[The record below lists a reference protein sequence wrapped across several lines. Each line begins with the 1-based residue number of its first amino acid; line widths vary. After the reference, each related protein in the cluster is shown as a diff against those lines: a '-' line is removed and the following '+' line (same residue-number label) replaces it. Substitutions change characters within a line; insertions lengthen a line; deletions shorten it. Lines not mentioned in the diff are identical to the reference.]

1 MSIGKYEDLNDM
13 QIDVL
18 REVGNIGSGNAAT
31 ALSSMVGK
39 MIDIEVPKV
48 AILDFNDA
56 INAVGGPEK
65 VIAGILIRIN
75 GDIEGMIMFLFEE
88 NLIGLIE
95 KTFFGEAPKD
105 IFSLSE
111 AENSALNEMGNIM
124 AGSYVNAI
132 AQLAGMTID
141 IEVPVMTVDMLGAI
155 MSVPA
160 IEMGEMGDKLLF
172 IDNNMIIDKTSIQSK
187 MLLLPTIDSLDNLL
201 GRLGVA

>member
-18 REVGNIGSGNAAT
+18 KEVGNIGSGNATT

-39 MIDIEVPKV
+39 MIDIEVPQV
-48 AILDFNDA
+48 EVLAFNDA
-56 INAVGGPEK
+56 IEAVGGPEK

-75 GDIEGMIMFLFEE
+75 GDIDGMIMFLFEQ
-88 NLIGLIE
+88 NLISLIE
-95 KTFFGEAPKD
+95 ETFFGEAPPD
-105 IFSLSE
+105 IFSLNE
-111 AENSALNEMGNIM
+111 AQMSALTEMGNIM

-141 IEVPVMTVDMLGAI
+141 VEVPVMTIDMLGAI

-160 IEMGEMGDKLLF
+160 VEMGEMGDKLLF

-187 MLLLPTIDSLDNLL
+187 MLLLPTIDSLDHLL
-201 GRLGVA
+201 GKLGVA

>member
-18 REVGNIGSGNAAT
+18 KEVGNIGSGNATT
-31 ALSSMVGK
+31 ALSAMVGK
-39 MIDIEVPKV
+39 PIDIEVPSV
-48 AILDFNDA
+48 DVLGFDET

-75 GDIEGMIMFLFEE
+75 GDIDGMIMFLFEK
-88 NLIGLIE
+88 NLISLIVN
-95 KTFFGEAPKD
+95 TFFGTEDVD
-105 IFSLSE
+105 IFALNE
-111 AENSALNEMGNIM
+111 AEISALNEMGNIM

-141 IEVPVMTVDMLGAI
+141 VEVPLMTVDMLGAI

-160 IEMGEMGDKLLF
+160 SELGEMGDKLLV
-172 IDNNMIIDKTSIQSK
+172 IDNNMVIDNTSIQSK
-187 MLLLPTIDSLDNLL
+187 MLLLPTVNSLDHLL
-201 GRLGVA
+201 GKLGVA

>member
-1 MSIGKYEDLNDM
+1 M

-18 REVGNIGSGNAAT
+18 KEVGNIGSGNATT

-48 AILDFNDA
+48 EVLDFNDA
-56 INAVGGPEK
+56 IEAVGGPEK

-75 GDIEGMIMFLFEE
+75 GDIDGMIMFLFEQ
-88 NLIGLIE
+88 NLIALIE
-95 KTFFGEAPKD
+95 ETFFGDAPED

-111 AENSALNEMGNIM
+111 AQMSALTEMGNIM

-141 IEVPVMTVDMLGAI
+141 VEVPVMTIDMLGAI

-201 GRLGVA
+201 GKLGVA

>member
-1 MSIGKYEDLNDM
+1 MSIGKYEDLNAM

-18 REVGNIGSGNAAT
+18 REVGNIGSGNATT

-39 MIDIEVPKV
+39 MIDIEVPRV
-48 AILDFNDA
+48 EVLDFNDA

-75 GDIEGMIMFLFEE
+75 GDVEGMIMFLFEQ
-88 NLIGLIE
+88 NLISLIV
-95 KTFFGEAPKD
+95 KTFFGTEPKD
-105 IFSLSE
+105 IFSLNE
-111 AENSALNEMGNIM
+111 AEISALNEMGNIM

-141 IEVPVMTVDMLGAI
+141 VEVPVMTIDMLGAI

-172 IDNNMIIDKTSIQSK
+172 IDNNMVIDSTSIQSK
-187 MLLLPTIDSLDNLL
+187 MLLLPTIDSLDHLL
-201 GRLGVA
+201 GKLGVA

>member
-1 MSIGKYEDLNDM
+1 M
-13 QIDVL
+13 
-18 REVGNIGSGNAAT
+18 R
-31 ALSSMVGK
+31 
-39 MIDIEVPKV
+39 
-48 AILDFNDA
+48 
-56 INAVGGPEK
+56 
-65 VIAGILIRIN
+65 
-75 GDIEGMIMFLFEE
+75 MFLFEQ
-88 NLIGLIE
+88 NLIKLIAE
-95 KTFFGEAPKD
+95 TFFGAAPDD

-111 AENSALNEMGNIM
+111 AERSALNEMGNIM

-201 GRLGVA
+201 GKLGVA

>member
-1 MSIGKYEDLNDM
+1 MSIGKYEDLNEM

-18 REVGNIGSGNAAT
+18 REVGNIGSGNATT

-39 MIDIEVPKV
+39 MIDIQVPKV
-48 AILDFNDA
+48 EVLDFNAA
-56 INAVGGPEK
+56 IEAVGGPEK

-75 GDIEGMIMFLFEE
+75 GDIDGMIMFLFEQ
-88 NLIGLIE
+88 NLISLIVQ
-95 KTFFGEAPKD
+95 TFFGSAPQD
-105 IFSLSE
+105 IFSLNE
-111 AENSALNEMGNIM
+111 AELSALNEMGNIM

-132 AQLAGMTID
+132 SQLAGMTID
-141 IEVPVMTVDMLGAI
+141 VEVPVMTIDMLGAI

-172 IDNNMIIDKTSIQSK
+172 IDNNMVIDQTCIDSK

-201 GRLGVA
+201 GKLGVA

>member
-1 MSIGKYEDLNDM
+1 MSIGKYEDLNAM

-18 REVGNIGSGNAAT
+18 REVGNIGSGNATT

-39 MIDIEVPKV
+39 MIDIEVPRV
-48 AILDFNDA
+48 EVLDFNEA

-75 GDIEGMIMFLFEE
+75 GDIEGMIMFLFEQ
-88 NLIGLIE
+88 NLIALIE
-95 KTFFGEAPKD
+95 ETFFGQAPKD

-172 IDNNMIIDKTSIQSK
+172 IDNNMIIDNTSIQSK

-201 GRLGVA
+201 GKLGVA

>member
-18 REVGNIGSGNAAT
+18 REVGNIGSGNATT

-48 AILDFNDA
+48 EVLDFNDA
-56 INAVGGPEK
+56 IEAVGGPEK

-75 GDIEGMIMFLFEE
+75 GDIDGMIMFLFEQ
-88 NLIGLIE
+88 NLISLIE
-95 KTFFGEAPKD
+95 QTFFGEAPES
-105 IFSLSE
+105 IFSLNE
-111 AENSALNEMGNIM
+111 AQMSALTEMGNIM

-132 AQLAGMTID
+132 SQLAGMTID
-141 IEVPVMTVDMLGAI
+141 VEVPVMTIDMLGAI

-160 IEMGEMGDKLLF
+160 VEMGEMGDKLLF

-201 GRLGVA
+201 GKLGVA

>member
-1 MSIGKYEDLNDM
+1 MSIGKYEDLNAM

-18 REVGNIGSGNAAT
+18 REVGNIGSGNATT

-39 MIDIEVPKV
+39 MIDIEVPRV
-48 AILDFNDA
+48 EVLDFNEA

-75 GDIEGMIMFLFEE
+75 GDIEGMIMFLFEQ
-88 NLIGLIE
+88 NLIALIE
-95 KTFFGEAPKD
+95 ETFFGQAPKD

-155 MSVPA
+155 MSVLA

-172 IDNNMIIDKTSIQSK
+172 IDNNMIIDNTSIQSK

-201 GRLGVA
+201 GKLGVA

>member
-1 MSIGKYEDLNDM
+1 MSIGKYEDLNAM

-18 REVGNIGSGNAAT
+18 REVGNIGSGNATT

-39 MIDIEVPKV
+39 MIDIEVPRV
-48 AILDFNDA
+48 EVLDFNDA

-75 GDIEGMIMFLFEE
+75 GDVEGMIMFLFEQ
-88 NLIGLIE
+88 NLISLIVS
-95 KTFFGEAPKD
+95 TFFGTEPED
-105 IFSLSE
+105 IFHLNE
-111 AENSALNEMGNIM
+111 AEISALNEMGNIM

-141 IEVPVMTVDMLGAI
+141 VEVPLMTVDMLGAI

-172 IDNNMIIDKTSIQSK
+172 IDNNMVIDSTSIQSK
-187 MLLLPTIDSLDNLL
+187 MLLLPTIDSLDHLL
-201 GRLGVA
+201 GKLGVA

>member
-1 MSIGKYEDLNDM
+1 M

-18 REVGNIGSGNAAT
+18 REVGNIGSGNATT

-48 AILDFNDA
+48 EVLDFNDA
-56 INAVGGPEK
+56 IEAVGGPEK

-75 GDIEGMIMFLFEE
+75 GDIDGMIMFLFEQ
-88 NLIGLIE
+88 NLISLIE
-95 KTFFGEAPKD
+95 QTFFGEAPES
-105 IFSLSE
+105 IFSLNE
-111 AENSALNEMGNIM
+111 AQMSALTEMGNIM

-132 AQLAGMTID
+132 SQLAGMTID
-141 IEVPVMTVDMLGAI
+141 VEVPVMTIDMLGAI

-160 IEMGEMGDKLLF
+160 VEMGEMGDKLLF

-201 GRLGVA
+201 GKLGVA

>member
-1 MSIGKYEDLNDM
+1 MSIGSYADLNEM
-13 QIDVL
+13 KIDVL
-18 REVGNIGSGNAAT
+18 REVGNIGSGNATT

-39 MIDIEVPKV
+39 MIDIEVPRV
-48 AILDFNDA
+48 EILDFNDA

-65 VIAGILIRIN
+65 IIAGILIRIN
-75 GDIEGMIMFLFEE
+75 GDIEGMIMFLFEQ
-88 NLIGLIE
+88 NLIQLIE
-95 KTFFGEAPKD
+95 ETFFGSAPDD

-141 IEVPVMTVDMLGAI
+141 IEVPVMAVDMLGAI

-160 IEMGEMGDKLLF
+160 VEMGEMGDKLLF

-187 MLLLPTIDSLDNLL
+187 MLLLIGNTINSKFMLL
-201 GRLGVA
+201 

>member
-18 REVGNIGSGNAAT
+18 REVGNIGSGNATT

-39 MIDIEVPKV
+39 MIDIEVPRV
-48 AILDFNDA
+48 EVLDFNEA

-75 GDIEGMIMFLFEE
+75 GDIEGMIMFLFEQ
-88 NLIGLIE
+88 NLIALIE
-95 KTFFGEAPKD
+95 ETFFGQAPKD

-172 IDNNMIIDKTSIQSK
+172 IDNNMIIDNTSIQSK

-201 GRLGVA
+201 GKLGVA

>member
-18 REVGNIGSGNAAT
+18 REVGNIGSGNATT

-39 MIDIEVPKV
+39 MIDIQVPSVEV
-48 AILDFNDA
+48 LGFNDA
-56 INAVGGPEK
+56 IDAVGGPEK

-75 GDIEGMIMFLFEE
+75 GDVDGMIMFLFEQ
-88 NLIGLIE
+88 NLISLIV
-95 KTFFGEAPKD
+95 KTFFGTEPQD
-105 IFSLSE
+105 IFSLNE
-111 AENSALNEMGNIM
+111 AEMSALNEMGNIM

-132 AQLAGMTID
+132 SQLAGMTID
-141 IEVPVMTVDMLGAI
+141 VEVPVMTIDMLGAI

-172 IDNNMIIDKTSIQSK
+172 IDNNMVIDNESIQSK
-187 MLLLPTIDSLDNLL
+187 MLLLPTIDSLDHLL
-201 GRLGVA
+201 GKLGVA

>member
-141 IEVPVMTVDMLGAI
+141 IEVPVMAVDMLGAI
-155 MSVPA
+155 MSVQA

>member
-1 MSIGKYEDLNDM
+1 MSIGKYEDLSDM

-18 REVGNIGSGNAAT
+18 REVGNIGSGNATT

-48 AILDFNDA
+48 EVLDFNDA
-56 INAVGGPEK
+56 IEAVGGPEK

-75 GDIEGMIMFLFEE
+75 GDIDGMIMFLFEQ
-88 NLIGLIE
+88 NLISLIE
-95 KTFFGEAPKD
+95 QTFFGEAPES
-105 IFSLSE
+105 IFSLNE
-111 AENSALNEMGNIM
+111 AQMSALTEMGNIM

-132 AQLAGMTID
+132 SQLAGMTID
-141 IEVPVMTVDMLGAI
+141 VEVPVMTIDMLGAI

-160 IEMGEMGDKLLF
+160 VEMGEMGDKLLF

-201 GRLGVA
+201 GKLGVA

>member
-1 MSIGKYEDLNDM
+1 MSIGSYEDLNEM

-18 REVGNIGSGNAAT
+18 REVGNIGSGNATT

-39 MIDIEVPKV
+39 MIDIEVPRV
-48 AILDFNDA
+48 EILDFNDA

-65 VIAGILIRIN
+65 IIAGILIRIN
-75 GDIEGMIMFLFEE
+75 GDTEGMIMFLFEQ
-88 NLIGLIE
+88 NLIQLIE
-95 KTFFGEAPKD
+95 ETFFGSAPDD

-141 IEVPVMTVDMLGAI
+141 IEVPVMAVDMLGAI

-160 IEMGEMGDKLLF
+160 VEMGEMGDKLLF

-187 MLLLPTIDSLDNLL
+187 MLLLPTIDSLDHLL
-201 GRLGVA
+201 GKLGVA

>member
-1 MSIGKYEDLNDM
+1 MSIGKYEDLNAM

-18 REVGNIGSGNAAT
+18 REVGNIGSGNATT

-39 MIDIEVPKV
+39 MIDIEVPRV
-48 AILDFNDA
+48 EVLDFNEA

-75 GDIEGMIMFLFEE
+75 GDIEGMIMFLFEQ
-88 NLIGLIE
+88 NLIALIE
-95 KTFFGEAPKD
+95 ETFFGQAPKD

-172 IDNNMIIDKTSIQSK
+172 IDNNMIIDNTSIQSK
-187 MLLLPTIDSLDNLL
+187 MLLLPTVDSLDNLL
-201 GRLGVA
+201 GKLGVA

>member
-1 MSIGKYEDLNDM
+1 MSLTKYEDLNAM

-18 REVGNIGSGNAAT
+18 KEVGNIGSGNATT

-39 MIDIEVPKV
+39 MIDIEVPSV
-48 AILDFNDA
+48 CVLDFNEA
-56 INAVGGPEK
+56 IETLGGPETS
-65 VIAGILIRIN
+65 VAGILIRIN
-75 GDIEGMIMFLFEE
+75 GDIDGMIMFLFEQH
-88 NLIGLIE
+88 LISLIVS
-95 KTFFGEAPKD
+95 TFFGTEPKD

-111 AENSALNEMGNIM
+111 AELSSLNEIGNIM

-141 IEVPVMTVDMLGAI
+141 VEVPMMQIDMLGAI

-172 IDNNMIIDKTSIQSK
+172 IDNNMKIDNTSLRSK
-187 MLLLPTIDSLDNLL
+187 MLLLPTIDSLGHLL
-201 GRLGVA
+201 ERLGVN

>member
-18 REVGNIGSGNAAT
+18 REVGNIGSGNATT

-39 MIDIEVPKV
+39 MIDIEVPRV
-48 AILDFNDA
+48 EVLDFNDA

-75 GDIEGMIMFLFEE
+75 GDIEGMIMFLFEQ
-88 NLIGLIE
+88 NLIALIE
-95 KTFFGEAPKD
+95 ETFFGQAPKD

-187 MLLLPTIDSLDNLL
+187 MLLLPTIDSLDHLL
-201 GRLGVA
+201 ERLGVA

>member
-48 AILDFNDA
+48 AVLDFNDA

-160 IEMGEMGDKLLF
+160 IEMGEMSDKLLF

-187 MLLLPTIDSLDNLL
+187 MLLLPTLDSLDNLL

>member
-1 MSIGKYEDLNDM
+1 MSIGSYEDLNEM

-18 REVGNIGSGNAAT
+18 REVGNIGSGNATT

-39 MIDIEVPKV
+39 MIDIEVPRV
-48 AILDFNDA
+48 EILDFNDA

-65 VIAGILIRIN
+65 IIAGILIRIN
-75 GDIEGMIMFLFEE
+75 GDIEGMIMFLFEQ
-88 NLIGLIE
+88 NLIALIE
-95 KTFFGEAPKD
+95 ETFFGEAPSD

-187 MLLLPTIDSLDNLL
+187 MLLLPTIDSLDHLL
-201 GRLGVA
+201 GKLGVA

>member
-18 REVGNIGSGNAAT
+18 KEVGNIGSGNATT

-39 MIDIEVPKV
+39 LIDIEVPKV
-48 AILDFNDA
+48 EVLDFNDA
-56 INAVGGPEK
+56 IEAVGGPEK

-75 GDIEGMIMFLFEE
+75 GDIDGMIMFLFEQ
-88 NLIGLIE
+88 NLIALIE
-95 KTFFGEAPKD
+95 ETFFGDAPPD
-105 IFSLSE
+105 IFSLTE
-111 AENSALNEMGNIM
+111 AQMSALTEMGNIM

-141 IEVPVMTVDMLGAI
+141 VEVPVMTIDMLGAI

-172 IDNNMIIDKTSIQSK
+172 IDNNMIIDQTSIQSK
-187 MLLLPTIDSLDNLL
+187 MLLLPTIDSLDHLL
-201 GRLGVA
+201 GKLGVA